1 MNSEQANVNFKLKRV
16 EEERDFARNHNS
28 DLTVELS
35 QKSAQLSDA
44 LRTKVRNLKRESW
57 NCLTKRSLDF

>member
-57 NCLTKRSLDF
+57 T